1 LPRPFLF
8 GEDVDRLPNDEVR
21 RSGPRLIDCSVHKI
35 SSVVEGDHPPSIDR
49 CSTHFFTDDKRM
61 ASRANAQKPA
71 FRAVVFDLDG
81 TLIDSYDAIAASV
94 NHVRSFRGLPP
105 LSQEEVRRYVGR
117 GAEFLMRDTI
127 PVGDLSENVQLYK
140 DHHPGVM
147 LPLTRV
153 LPEVAETLAALNRRH
168 MPLAVCSNKPVAFSR
183 ELLEHLELSKY
194 FTIVIGPED
203 APRPKPAPDMLI
215 EAVNRLALPRSEVL
229 YVGDMVI
236 DILTA
241 RSAGLA
247 VWVIPTG
254 SEALENLEAAKP
266 DRLMSSFSELKSL
279 G

>member
-1 LPRPFLF
+1 
-8 GEDVDRLPNDEVR
+8 
-21 RSGPRLIDCSVHKI
+21 
-35 SSVVEGDHPPSIDR
+35 
-49 CSTHFFTDDKRM
+49 M
-61 ASRANAQKPA
+61 ASWANALKPA

-117 GAEFLMRDTI
+117 GAECLLRDTV
-127 PVGDLSENVQLYK
+127 PVGDLPENVQLYK
-140 DHHPGVM
+140 EHHPGVM
-147 LPLTRV
+147 APLTRV
-153 LPEVAETLAALNRRH
+153 LPEVQQTLDYLNSH
-168 MPLAVCSNKPVAFSR
+168 QVPLAVCSNKPVAFSR
-183 ELLEHLELSKY
+183 ELLDYLALSVY
-194 FTIVIGPED
+194 FTVVIGPED

-215 EAVNRLALPRSEVL
+215 EAVNRLLLPRNEVL

-247 VWVIPTG
+247 VWAIPTG
-254 SEALENLEAAKP
+254 SETLENLEAAKP
-266 DRLMSSFSELKSL
+266 DRLMRSFSELKSL